1 MRSLNG
7 TQSSSRLNHHESC
20 SHKSGE
26 LTQFTSQA
34 KVNDLD
40 PCTSCIHTDDV
51 LRFEVQVNDILLVNV
66 PHALQDLLHVAGTG
80 GLRVLK
86 VVIHE
91 AFKELPTCNTG
102 QTNTT
107 VHYSTTLNYCS
118 SGTPRFSRISHMV
131 CSHFKVSTEIITYL
145 QTTICTTWYPPHNM
159 KTATRCYLYPFC
171 HLWATV

>member
-1 MRSLNG
+1 MSFIKMHTRETANFIKK
-7 TQSSSRLNHHESC
+7 SSRLNHHESC
-20 SHKSGE
+20 SHNSSK

-40 PCTSCIHTDDV
+40 PCTSCVHTDDV

-80 GLRVLK
+80 RLCVLK
-86 VVIHE
+86 VVIHK

-102 QTNTT
+102 QTNKT

-131 CSHFKVSTEIITYL
+131 CSHFKVSTEVIICL
-145 QTTICTTWYPPHNM
+145 
-159 KTATRCYLYPFC
+159 FC
-171 HLWATV
+171 NSHTKSPTNNHMHHLVST